1 MFGADAIRLFLM
13 HSTAVKADDL
23 KYSDEGVRDVLKGIL
38 IPLWNSYSFFVTY
51 ANIDGIHVN
60 GDKCLDSQPVNPLD
74 RWLLSITEKL
84 VKNVTEAMDAY
95 DLSRAIDPI
104 VSYIDQLNNW
114 YIRRSRRRFW
124 KSESDIDKTEAY
136 ETLYTALKTFSLV
149 AAPVIPFITEQMWQ
163 NLKTESDPESVH
175 LADYPVYN
183 EKRRDEDLEFKMDT
197 VQKAVSM
204 GRSLRYQ
211 YNLKIRQPL
220 KSVEFVTRNTEEKK
234 VLLEMEESIREEL
247 NVKKVVFHEREDE
260 LVEYKAKANFR
271 TLGKEL
277 GPLMKV
283 ASGIIAELDQEA
295 IQSILDGATL
305 SLDVQG
311 TTVELD
317 SSKILVD
324 RIEKANLK
332 VVNDGTLTVALD
344 SEITDDL
351 RKEGFVRDLVRGIQ
365 NLRKESGLSVTD
377 RISLKVSASSSLDS
391 QIYNEL
397 KEAASQFTDFICG
410 ETLATTL
417 TWVDGLEGT
426 TVEAGD
432 TLWSVALEKV

>member
-1 MFGADAIRLFLM
+1 M
-13 HSTAVKADDL
+13 
-23 KYSDEGVRDVLKGIL
+23 
-38 IPLWNSYSFFVTY
+38 
-51 ANIDGIHVN
+51 
-60 GDKCLDSQPVNPLD
+60 
-74 RWLLSITEKL
+74 
-84 VKNVTEAMDAY
+84 
-95 DLSRAIDPI
+95 
-104 VSYIDQLNNW
+104 
-114 YIRRSRRRFW
+114 
-124 KSESDIDKTEAY
+124 
-136 ETLYTALKTFSLV
+136 YTALKTFSLV

-271 TLGKEL
+271 TSGKEL

-377 RISLKVSASSSLDS
+377 RISLKVSAAASLDS

-432 TLWSVALEKV
+432 ALWSVALEKV